1 MPKEKKEYPVSVCM
15 CGKTFK
21 QKRIWQK
28 FCSGNCR
35 WKNWDKVNPRIKKSI
50 LPLSDTLPKQVGFK
64 NL

>member
-50 LPLSDTLPKQVGFK
+50 LP
-64 NL
+64 